1 MPNFHTLKISTK
13 DQPTSHN
20 QKISRIHYSKTWM
33 KNQFN
38 ELKPCWLLYN
48 RFYEKMQCNATP
60 SLNII
65 KPTAKQVWLSVLN
78 IHRTTRPAYAST
90 ATICHIDLITQKN
103 PILNQATQK
112 NTCQIFLPKKIS
124 DSKISNPKKSFDH
137 PHHLKS
143 GVPPRLLVNATSNG
157 CDLDCKWS
165 LKTTLDG
172 RKWDGWGVPV

>member
-1 MPNFHTLKISTK
+1 
-13 DQPTSHN
+13 
-20 QKISRIHYSKTWM
+20 M

-38 ELKPCWLLYN
+38 ELKPCWLQPRTLFKLLYN

-78 IHRTTRPAYAST
+78 IHRTTRPGYAST
-90 ATICHIDLITQKN
+90 ATIRHIDLNTPKKSHLKSSPPKKYFSNFPTQKN
-103 PILNQATQK
+103 PRFKNFKPKNILW
-112 NTCQIFLPKKIS
+112 S
-124 DSKISNPKKSFDH
+124 
-137 PHHLKS
+137 
-143 GVPPRLLVNATSNG
+143 PPTLEIPPGLLVNATSNG

-172 RKWDGWGVPV
+172 RKGGGEVPV

>member
-1 MPNFHTLKISTK
+1 MIKWGQKSKLKNIPRPSNNPK
-13 DQPTSHN
+13 KSLDQKLTPKKSHAEFPHYS
-20 QKISRIHYSKTWM
+20 KRIHYSKTWM

-38 ELKPCWLLYN
+38 ELKPCWLQPRTLFKLLYN

-112 NTCQIFLPKKIS
+112 NIRFKNFKPKNI
-124 DSKISNPKKSFDH
+124 
-137 PHHLKS
+137 L
-143 GVPPRLLVNATSNG
+143 
-157 CDLDCKWS
+157 
-165 LKTTLDG
+165 
-172 RKWDGWGVPV
+172 